1 MTTHHQLL
9 SNLTLDSHIYMY
21 IYVLDHGVAQG
32 SMLSPT
38 LSNSVM
44 AQLPPLLSPALYL
57 TIYADLICIWVFGS
71 CLTAVQ
77 FHLRDGRRRAFRVH
91 RPIYKY
97 LDIVSKLYLVL
108 EQRRLSRNCGTY
120 CFLII
125 RALNCQV

>member
-77 FHLRDGRRRAFRVH
+77 FHLRDGLHRTELFLCERGMNASPRQSVSPIHQRASTR
-91 RPIYKY
+91 I
-97 LDIVSKLYLVL
+97 S
-108 EQRRLSRNCGTY
+108 
-120 CFLII
+120 
-125 RALNCQV
+125 